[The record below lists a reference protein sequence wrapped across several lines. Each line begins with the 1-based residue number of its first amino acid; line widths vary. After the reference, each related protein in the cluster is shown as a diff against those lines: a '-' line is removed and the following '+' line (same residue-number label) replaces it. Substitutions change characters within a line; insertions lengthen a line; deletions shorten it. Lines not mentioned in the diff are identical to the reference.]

1 VVVLIG
7 HLLIVIVPPFVIHPG
22 SFHIVIEFSL
32 IAFIPTAFI
41 QPFAIVASIT
51 VAPFKSFH
59 ASEDVIA
66 Y

>member
-1 VVVLIG
+1 MVVLIG
-7 HLLIVIVPPFVIHPG
+7 HLLIVVIHPFVLHPG
-22 SFHIVIEFSL
+22 SFHIVIEFNL

-41 QPFAIVASIT
+41 QPFAIVASII
-51 VAPFKSFH
+51 VAPIKSFH

>member
-1 VVVLIG
+1 MVELVS
-7 HLLIVIVPPFVIHPG
+7 HLVIVVIDPFVIHPG
-22 SFHIVIEFSL
+22 SFHIVIEFNL

-41 QPFAIVASIT
+41 RPFAIVASIT

-59 ASEDVIA
+59 ASEDVA

>member
-7 HLLIVIVPPFVIHPG
+7 HLLIVVIHPFVLHPG
-22 SFHIVIEFSL
+22 SFHIVIEFNL
-32 IAFIPTAFI
+32 IAFILTAFI

-51 VAPFKSFH
+51 VAPIKSFH